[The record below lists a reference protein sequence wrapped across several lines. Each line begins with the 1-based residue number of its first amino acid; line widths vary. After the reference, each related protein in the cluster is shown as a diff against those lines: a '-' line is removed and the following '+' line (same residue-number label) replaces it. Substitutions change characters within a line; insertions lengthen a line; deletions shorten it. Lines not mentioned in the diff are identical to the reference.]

1 MRARVRLML
10 LPAGGGSVRGVSV
23 RRIWGG
29 GGGGPDPHNVRALQ
43 LPSPSREG
51 VFLRHRGLFGGSV
64 GFAGRLRRDTA
75 EGVGR
80 PRGLVLPPPVGSDS
94 GVLWPRASLKGGE
107 EEEEG
112 EMAFLGGEKKT
123 HKA

>member
-1 MRARVRLML
+1 M
-10 LPAGGGSVRGVSV
+10 
-23 RRIWGG
+23 
-29 GGGGPDPHNVRALQ
+29 
-43 LPSPSREG
+43 
-51 VFLRHRGLFGGSV
+51 FGGSV

-80 PRGLVLPPPVGSDS
+80 LRGGGGGGGLVLPPPVGSDS
-94 GVLWPRASLKGGE
+94 GVLWPRASLKRKE